1 MNVSSLLVGLRGGVV
16 RAECRRED
24 RENATGYV
32 TFGIQMLV
40 KGRKVSLDHA
50 RDKMGRASRGWK
62 LKLKLTFWSSISTLT
77 WWSVISI
84 EGANQVLENPNK
96 LADSIR

>member
-1 MNVSSLLVGLRGGVV
+1 MPSVRGG
-16 RAECRRED
+16 D
-24 RENATGYV
+24 GENATRYATVGM
-32 TFGIQMLV
+32 QMLG
-40 KGRKVSLDHA
+40 KGGKVSLDRA

-62 LKLKLTFWSSISTLT
+62 LKLKLTFGSSISTLT